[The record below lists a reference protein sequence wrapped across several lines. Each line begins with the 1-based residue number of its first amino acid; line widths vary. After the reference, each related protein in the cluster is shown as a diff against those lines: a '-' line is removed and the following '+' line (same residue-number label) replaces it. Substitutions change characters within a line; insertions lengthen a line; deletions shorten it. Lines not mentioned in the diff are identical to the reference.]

1 MVISAGGYFVKR
13 NDTLDYQGG
22 ETRLVSIPAAA
33 KFQDL
38 VDSLDRVA
46 SGSITSAS
54 SIGLGQVRHSDNAAD
69 DVLEGNGWGRVQG
82 VCAVRGRFGLVAAV
96 CWTSRQGAHAPG
108 VAMGDPRQH
117 VCPI

>member
-54 SIGLGQVRHSDNAAD
+54 SIGLGQVCSSSGVVSMMFISSSGCWAH
-69 DVLEGNGWGRVQG
+69 VQ
-82 VCAVRGRFGLVAAV
+82 A
-96 CWTSRQGAHAPG
+96 S
-108 VAMGDPRQH
+108 
-117 VCPI
+117 